1 MKIGIDT
8 NIFIAAIHKN
18 HPNNLA
24 ACSWLNNAIINHDVV
39 IAQHSVLETYSVLT
53 RLPPKWRLTSS
64 EVVLL
69 LKTNLKSQI
78 NIIHFP
84 PKSFLGWIDKSASN
98 NIIGGQIY
106 DSYIIKTLFA
116 AKVDAIATFN
126 ISHFSKLV
134 DNVKL
139 INPLNLHPKLS

>member
-1 MKIGIDT
+1 MIQSMKIGIDT

-18 HPNNLA
+18 HPNNIV
-24 ACSWLNNAIINHDVV
+24 ACSWLNSAIINHNVV

-53 RLPPKWRLTSS
+53 RLPPKWRLTPS

-78 NIIHFP
+78 NIVHFP
-84 PKSFLGWIDKSASN
+84 AKNFLGWIDKSASK

-106 DSYIIKTLFA
+106 DSYIIKTLSV

-126 ISHFSKLV
+126 IAHFAKLS
-134 DNVKL
+134 DTVKL
-139 INPLNLHPKLS
+139 INPLKS

>member
-8 NIFIAAIHKN
+8 NIFIAAIHKS

-24 ACSWLNNAIINHDVV
+24 ASSWLNSVIINHDVV
-39 IAQHSVLETYSVLT
+39 MAQHSVLETYSVLT

-69 LKTNLKSQI
+69 LRTNLKSQI
-78 NIIHFP
+78 NIVHFP
-84 PKSFLGWIDKSASN
+84 SKSFLGWIDKSALK
-98 NIIGGQIY
+98 NITGGQIY
-106 DSYIIKTLFA
+106 DSYIIKTLSA

-126 ISHFSKLV
+126 IPHFSKLV
-134 DNVKL
+134 DDVKL
-139 INPLNLHPKLS
+139 INPLNPHSKTS